1 MTSLVQRAED
11 DNRERVAKED
21 ARKRQAIDNQLYL
34 RNQMDTSQGSLTG
47 SATRIVKRSKNT
59 LGGMMNPEDAKMNRA
74 LLQEI
79 ARVKR
84 GEATTQILEQ

>member
-1 MTSLVQRAED
+1 
-11 DNRERVAKED
+11 
-21 ARKRQAIDNQLYL
+21 
-34 RNQMDTSQGSLTG
+34 MDTSQGHLTH
-47 SATRIVKRSKNT
+47 SATRIANKSKNA

>member
-1 MTSLVQRAED
+1 MERLVQRAED

-21 ARKRQAIDNQLYL
+21 ARKRQAMDNQLYL

-47 SATRIVKRSKNT
+47 SASRIVKNKNT

-84 GEATTQILEQ
+84 GEATT